1 MLYSLAQNVLYRD
14 RRGGSGRS
22 LLLPGVAHRH
32 RDMSLSVGRS
42 TAKAIHE
49 LHAATERTI
58 IPQVR
63 KRVRERVRM

>member
-1 MLYSLAQNVLYRD
+1 M
-14 RRGGSGRS
+14 
-22 LLLPGVAHRH
+22 LPGVAHRH